1 MNLKRCKPCGCT
13 HTHIHTRVF
22 LQKLLE
28 RRKLVYNFL
37 LKWSKGGS
45 RELLEVSML
54 PRDLVC

>member
-13 HTHIHTRVF
+13 HTRVF

-45 RELLEVSML
+45 RELLEVSTL

>member
-1 MNLKRCKPCGCT
+1 MKKTLQYIYIYIQRQRFQDFC
-13 HTHIHTRVF
+13 
-22 LQKLLE
+22 QKLME

-54 PRDLVC
+54 PRDFVC

>member
-1 MNLKRCKPCGCT
+1 MKKT
-13 HTHIHTRVF
+13 
-22 LQKLLE
+22 LQYIYIYIYSDKGFKTFVKKLLE

-54 PRDLVC
+54 PRDLV